1 MAAKVLNLR
10 LAPLA
15 LIPLMN
21 MLLFNVLP
29 FIGVYIDF
37 HIFNFEHQVKGKIE
51 KLKLKKKTGTCG
63 TCGGTCTCVATC
75 VQHVILTCTCTHM

>member
-1 MAAKVLNLR
+1 
-10 LAPLA
+10 
-15 LIPLMN
+15 

-75 VQHVILTCTCTHM
+75 VQHVINMYMYSHVMYSTTCMYMYYTYGTLYM